1 MQYLFID
8 YPLRKRIPMPENY
21 LSRKR
26 KTPTLTSSLP
36 YSSSR
41 ETPCT
46 ITMKYAMIC
55 KRLQILSLLMCI
67 TQTERENLLNYNMQR
82 AD

>member
-26 KTPTLTSSLP
+26 KTPTLPVP
-36 YSSSR
+36 YPTVVPERHHAPSR
-41 ETPCT
+41 
-46 ITMKYAMIC
+46 
-55 KRLQILSLLMCI
+55 
-67 TQTERENLLNYNMQR
+67 
-82 AD
+82 